1 MSNNFV
7 LTEITLSFSISHGL
21 SLPTTHLIL
30 FINHFSISS
39 PQTYSRHKHTYS
51 PFLPITTLIAFFL
64 LLTSDFFQFSSHIE
78 TKTCFIINYSC
89 PHLIAPIFLAFSF
102 QANLLTLTFIFRL
115 CMHIII
121 DFLPLKNVC
130 LFDHSFSS
138 PIPITIILDR
148 IIFSFF
154 HFLRESPPSSIALCN
169 APYISSLTH
178 YLLTVLTDF
187 LSLESQYQMMVLAC
201 DNFLSHR
208 PSKFPSGTS
217 LAFNPISPVK
227 NHCNQNLLEEYFK

>member
-64 LLTSDFFQFSSHIE
+64 LLTSDFFQ
-78 TKTCFIINYSC
+78 
-89 PHLIAPIFLAFSF
+89 FSF